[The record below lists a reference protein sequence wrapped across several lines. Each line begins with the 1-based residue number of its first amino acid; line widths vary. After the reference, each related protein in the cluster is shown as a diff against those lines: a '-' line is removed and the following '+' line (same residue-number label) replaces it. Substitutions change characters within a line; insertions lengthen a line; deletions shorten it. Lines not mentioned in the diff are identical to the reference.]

1 MISSLIKNEEPAKES
16 KSAWIRLSTK
26 SKQEKKASRED
37 SSTGIDL
44 KPLSDLIAKL
54 VKDKGEHPETQN
66 DLSSNSKPAEAQE
79 NEETIDSRLRIWY
92 EKLKSEGEGY
102 VRFVSHCNGSYQD
115 IQANG
120 SMAEEQSEKSKMH
133 QEPASSGTDTDFE
146 SDDSCSAASN
156 SSDFSSYEV
165 PSILQEIKSLTQSFR
180 LPNTIDVQDTNQ
192 AVNKEQPP
200 IDEDEN
206 YLVKIASNRSLR
218 SSDTME
224 IHPKNTLTLRTCG
237 AGSSDHGFK
246 VELHENRAVCEV

>member
-1 MISSLIKNEEPAKES
+1 VSQIISSLIKNEEPAKES
-16 KSAWIRLSTK
+16 KSAW
-26 SKQEKKASRED
+26 
-37 SSTGIDL
+37 
-44 KPLSDLIAKL
+44 LSDLIAKL
-54 VKDKGEHPETQN
+54 VKDEGEQSQTHN

-79 NEETIDSRLRIWY
+79 TIDSGLRIWY

-102 VRFVSHCNGSYQD
+102 VRFVSQRNGSYQD

-120 SMAEEQSEKSKMH
+120 NTEEEQSEKSKMQ

-146 SDDSCSAASN
+146 SDDSCSEASD
-156 SSDFSSYEV
+156 SSVFSSYEV
-165 PSILQEIKSLTQSFR
+165 PSILQEIKSLTHSFR
-180 LPNTIDVQDTNQ
+180 LPNTVDVKHTNQ
-192 AVNKEQPP
+192 AVNKDQPQ

-206 YLVKIASNRSLR
+206 YLVKIASKRSLR